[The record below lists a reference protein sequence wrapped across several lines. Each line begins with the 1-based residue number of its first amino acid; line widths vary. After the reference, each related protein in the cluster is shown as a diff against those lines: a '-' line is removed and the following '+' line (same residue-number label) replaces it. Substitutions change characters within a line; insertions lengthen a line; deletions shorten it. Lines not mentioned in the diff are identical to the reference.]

1 MGFMLGDPFSHMD
14 SSIIRNSETISFK
27 TETGDLSIDE
37 RYDAKKRN
45 DNNASYD
52 AAVALATSSQADA
65 TYGRWVEVVY
75 TDTLKSVINKYD
87 DGLPQPFKNI
97 IQGGSNNSFTSHGSL
112 RLDNSDTYGTSG
124 SFHAKL
130 ADKWMV
136 KINLWSDNF
145 EYFEDNL
152 LTNKIDR
159 FDDASFSGNGDGYTD
174 WINFWLIE
182 ENDYFSLDIDN
193 ERSDTAQLKVVIEG
207 VTYTISNP
215 PSSDNEA
222 KVWLKEVWHWNP
234 TYDTIVYDDSNGD
247 GDGDS
252 DGDGDGD
259 SDGDGDGDSDGN
271 GDGVPECST
280 NQDCAEGEI
289 CESGTCVEK
298 IEGCLDS
305 NSNEYDSS
313 ANVDD
318 GTCISCKTGYE
329 KDTNGLCTLCV
340 EGYSKNAAGI
350 CYEDEEESDFP
361 WLAVAGLGIALVLV
375 IS

>member
-1 MGFMLGDPFSHMD
+1 MVIHLSLEGF
-14 SSIIRNSETISFK
+14 NVA
-27 TETGDLSIDE
+27 DLSIDQ
-37 RYDAKKRN
+37 RYDLKKRN

-52 AAVALATSSQADA
+52 AAVALAASSQADA

-75 TDTLKSVINKYD
+75 TDTLKSVINKFD

-97 IQGGSNNSFTSHGSL
+97 IQGGSNNSFTPHGSL
-112 RLDNSDTYGTSG
+112 RLNNSDTWGTSG

-152 LTNKIDR
+152 KENKINR
-159 FDDASFSGNGDGYTD
+159 FDDESFSGNGDGYTD

-234 TYDTIVYDDSNGD
+234 TYGTIAYVPESEDNDGVITCPEGWTLNETTQQCEKLLPTCGEGYTWDEALQECVINDDEDD
-247 GDGDS
+247 GDGEN
-252 DGDGDGD
+252 GGG
-259 SDGDGDGDSDGN
+259 GGGN
-271 GDGVPECST
+271 PPSIPPIDYGLFGVIAIAAIVGGVIFYS
-280 NQDCAEGEI
+280 I
-289 CESGTCVEK
+289 KWSG
-298 IEGCLDS
+298 
-305 NSNEYDSS
+305 SS
-313 ANVDD
+313 V
-318 GTCISCKTGYE
+318 
-329 KDTNGLCTLCV
+329 
-340 EGYSKNAAGI
+340 
-350 CYEDEEESDFP
+350 
-361 WLAVAGLGIALVLV
+361 
-375 IS
+375 